1 MDTKQ
6 IAELTNA
13 VSQEVL
19 GESALVKEDLSN
31 IVDIGAAVFD
41 NNSFDRFVKSLV
53 DHVGRMVFVDRVY
66 RGRVPSVIRDGW
78 EYGAVLEKLACEL
91 PDAQENES
99 WELESGAS
107 YDPNVFIAPVITSRF
122 YNKKVTFE
130 VQLSIVERQFRSAM
144 STGSQAAS
152 FIAMIFNAIENAMT
166 IKLDALI
173 MRAICNMIGETVYDD
188 YGANAITGSSGV
200 KAVNVLYLYNQTVAA
215 GDALTAA
222 NCMQSPA
229 FLRFASNL
237 MKMYKDRLSV
247 ESTLFNIDG
256 KARFTPADRLH
267 FVVLSEFAAGVE
279 SYLQSDTFHDEMVAL
294 PNYESVPFWQGSGT
308 GYAFTD
314 TGKVY
319 ITTASNHD
327 ETVTGVLGVMFDS
340 DAVAVC
346 NMDRRTTSNYN
357 PKGEFTNNWFKM
369 DCQYLNSLQENFV
382 VFFAA
387 AA

>member
-1 MDTKQ
+1 MVMKQ
-6 IAELTNA
+6 IYEIINT

-19 GESALVKEDLSN
+19 GESALVQEDLGN
-31 IVDIGAAVFD
+31 IVDIGTAVFD
-41 NNSFDRFVKSLV
+41 NNSFDKFVRSLV
-53 DHVGRMVFVDRVY
+53 DHIGRVVFVDRVY
-66 RGRVPSVIRDGW
+66 RGRVPSIVRDGW
-78 EYGAVLEKLACEL
+78 EYGAVLEKLACKL
-91 PDAQENES
+91 PEAQENES
-99 WELESGAS
+99 WELQSGTS
-107 YDPNVFIAPVITSRF
+107 YDPNVFIAPVVTAHF

-130 VQLSIVERQFRSAM
+130 IQISIVERQFRSAF
-144 STGSQAAS
+144 SSGSQAAS
-152 FIAMIFNAIENAMT
+152 FIAMIFNAIENSMT

-173 MRAICNMIGETVYDD
+173 MRTICNMIGETVYDD
-188 YGANAITGSSGV
+188 FGANAITGGSGV
-200 KAVNVLYLYNQTVAA
+200 KAVNVLYLYNQTVSA

-237 MKMYKDRLSV
+237 MKMYKDRLAV

-256 KARFTPADRLH
+256 EPRFTPADRLH

-294 PNYESVPFWQGSGT
+294 PEYESVPFWQGSGT

-319 ITTASNHD
+319 VTTASNHA

-340 DAVAVC
+340 DAAAVC
-346 NMDRRTTSNYN
+346 NMDRRTTSQYN
-357 PKGEFTNNWFKM
+357 AKGEFTNNFFKM

>member
-1 MDTKQ
+1 MDIKQ
-6 IAELTNA
+6 IAELTNT

-200 KAVNVLYLYNQTVAA
+200 KAVNVLYLYNQTVDA

-308 GYAFTD
+308 GYAFAD

>member
-1 MDTKQ
+1 M
-6 IAELTNA
+6 
-13 VSQEVL
+13 L

>member
-1 MDTKQ
+1 MEMKQ
-6 IAELTNA
+6 IYGIINT
-13 VSQEVL
+13 VTQEVL
-19 GESALVKEDLSN
+19 GETAMVQEDLSN
-31 IVDIGAAVFD
+31 IVDIGTAVFD
-41 NNSFDRFVKSLV
+41 NNSFDKYVRSLV
-53 DHVGRMVFVDRVY
+53 DHIGRVVFVDRVY
-66 RGRVPSVIRDGW
+66 RGRVPSLLRTGF

-91 PDAQENES
+91 PEAQENET
-99 WELESGAS
+99 WELQSGTS
-107 YDPNVFIAPVITSRF
+107 YDPNVFIAPVVTAHF

-130 VQLSIVERQFRSAM
+130 IQISIVERQFRSAF
-144 STGSQAAS
+144 SSGSQAAS
-152 FIAMIFNAIENAMT
+152 FIAMIFNAIENSMT

-173 MRAICNMIGETVYDD
+173 MRTICNMIGETVYDD
-188 YGANAITGSSGV
+188 FGANAITGGTGV
-200 KAVNVLYLYNQTVAA
+200 KAVNVLYLYNQTVAEA
-215 GDALTAA
+215 DALTAA

-237 MKMYKDRLSV
+237 MKMYKDRLAV
-247 ESTLFNIDG
+247 ESTLFNIDN
-256 KARFTPADRLH
+256 KPRFTPADRLH

-294 PNYESVPFWQGSGT
+294 PTYESVPFWQASGT
-308 GYAFTD
+308 DYAFGN

-319 ITTASNHD
+319 VTTASNHA

-340 DAVAVC
+340 DAAAVC
-346 NMDRRTTSNYN
+346 NMDRRTTSQYN
-357 PKGEFTNNWFKM
+357 AKGEFTNNFFKM

>member
-1 MDTKQ
+1 MKQ
-6 IAELTNA
+6 IYQIINT

-19 GESALVKEDLSN
+19 GETALVQEDLGN
-31 IVDIGAAVFD
+31 IVDIGTAVFD
-41 NNSFDRFVKSLV
+41 NNSFDKFVRSLV
-53 DHVGRMVFVDRVY
+53 DHIGRVVFVDRVY
-66 RGRVPSVIRDGW
+66 RGRVPSIVRDGW
-78 EYGAVLEKLACEL
+78 EYGAVLEKLACKL
-91 PDAQENES
+91 PEAQENES
-99 WELESGAS
+99 WELQSGTS
-107 YDPNVFIAPVITSRF
+107 YDPNVFIAPVVTAHF

-130 VQLSIVERQFRSAM
+130 IQISIVERQFRSAF
-144 STGSQAAS
+144 SSGSQAAS
-152 FIAMIFNAIENAMT
+152 FIAMIFNAIENSMT

-173 MRAICNMIGETVYDD
+173 MRTICNMIGETVYDD
-188 YGANAITGSSGV
+188 FGANAITGGSGV

-237 MKMYKDRLSV
+237 MKMYKDRLAV

-256 KARFTPADRLH
+256 EPRFTPADRLH

-294 PNYESVPFWQGSGT
+294 PEYESVPFWQGSGT

-319 ITTASNHD
+319 VTTASNHA

-340 DAVAVC
+340 DAAAVC
-346 NMDRRTTSNYN
+346 NMDRRTTSQYN
-357 PKGEFTNNWFKM
+357 AKGEFTNNFFKM